1 MLEATTSI
9 ITIKQLLLGFRHFIK
24 NAFLILVGNSGV
36 GKTSLVIQFAKQ
48 IGVLDCRESSEGGD
62 VFIINLSGASPSE
75 VTGLGI
81 PDPASPFMTMKVPY
95 NLPSVERLKITG
107 NGDPDRPVLMCLDE
121 FSQWPSENQSQFRS
135 CKNPNGKPM
144 VGDHVLGSG
153 VKIVIT
159 ANRFEDGSSSND
171 QEYPIVG
178 RSKKFI
184 LQTTFEDFS
193 THAKKFDWGMSRIH
207 AYLKFIADL
216 DESVTVNGDEKRRID
231 TVFAPPT
238 PQPYNGSPWP
248 CPRQWETLCR
258 DELGIMDDEVLTD
271 DERRTVLRLSVEGA
285 VGAAHAASV
294 MAFLNTFHKVAPI
307 YKDIR
312 AGKDS
317 ITDHDADR
325 MALVSL
331 ALRVA
336 VKEAKAIGD
345 KVKTG
350 AAVKGGK
357 FDWIVEQFLLPL
369 PNELT
374 RWGAECLER
383 YVDLKSNHK
392 DNAALFSL

>member
-9 ITIKQLLLGFRHFIK
+9 IAIKELLLGFRFFIQ

-36 GKTSLVIQFAKQ
+36 GKTSLAIQFAKQ

-62 VFIINLSGASPSE
+62 VYVLNLSGASPTE
-75 VTGLGI
+75 VSGLGI

-107 NGDPDRPVLMCLDE
+107 NGDPDRPVLLVLDE
-121 FSQWPSENQSQFRS
+121 FSQWDVAIQSQFRS
-135 CKNPNGKPM
+135 CRNPNGLPM

-159 ANRFEDGSSSND
+159 ANRFEDGSSSVD
-171 QEYPIVG
+171 QEFPIVG

-193 THAKKFDWGMSRIH
+193 VHASKHDWGMSRIH
-207 AYLKFIADL
+207 AYLRFIADL
-216 DESVTVNGDEKRRID
+216 DESVDGKKRID

-238 PQPYNGSPWP
+238 PMPYNGSPWP
-248 CPRQWETLCR
+248 CPRQWEILCR
-258 DELGIMDDEVLTD
+258 DEIGIMEDESLTEAD
-271 DERRTVLRLSVEGA
+271 RDTVLKLSVEGA
-285 VGAAHAASV
+285 VGAAHASSV
-294 MAFLNTFHKVAPI
+294 MAFLNTFQKVLPTFKA
-307 YKDIR
+307 IR

-317 ITDHDADR
+317 ITNHDADR
-325 MALVSL
+325 MAILSL
-331 ALRVA
+331 AMRVA
-336 VKEAKAIGD
+336 VKEAKDIGI
-345 KVKTG
+345 KAKTG

-357 FDWIVEQFLLPL
+357 FDWIVDQFLLPL

-383 YVDLKSNHK
+383 YIDLKSNHK
-392 DNAALFSL
+392 DTNTLFSL